1 MFSRSIIDNLRAWK
15 SLPDRK
21 PLILRGARQVGKTTA
36 VELFAKEFDLYLYLN
51 LEIDEDLKLFQR
63 NLSIHDLYQSI
74 LLHKDQSAVT
84 GTTLLFI
91 DEIQNSPEAV
101 KMLRFFYE
109 FLPAVHVIAA
119 GSLLEVM
126 VKQQQISFPVGRVQF
141 SFMYPLTFRE
151 FLTALGLNSALENF
165 DALPLPDFA
174 HPKLMTL
181 FHRYTLIGGMPE
193 IVSKYAQHQDIAGL
207 KPLYQALLTSFG
219 DDVTKY
225 ARHNTLRHIIRHC
238 LDTAPHEAGSRIAF
252 AGFGKSNYR
261 SREVSEA
268 LKTLEQAM
276 ILYLLYPTTTTEI
289 PIMPDLRKSPR
300 LQFLDTGL
308 LNFVA
313 GLQGHFF
320 QQEDLHAF
328 YRGKIAEHIVGQE
341 LLAATTDI
349 HKKPVFWVRE
359 KKQSSAEVDY
369 LVQHNQLAIPV
380 EVKSGKAGTLRSLH
394 QFIDQ
399 SPHPYAV
406 RLYSGKLELMET
418 QTIEGRRYW
427 LLNLPYFLAGR
438 LNDYIDWMVE
448 QLADKRKE
456 RLTPL

>member
-1 MFSRSIIDNLRAWK
+1 M
-15 SLPDRK
+15 
-21 PLILRGARQVGKTTA
+21 
-36 VELFAKEFDLYLYLN
+36 
-51 LEIDEDLKLFQR
+51 
-63 NLSIHDLYQSI
+63 
-74 LLHKDQSAVT
+74 
-84 GTTLLFI
+84 
-91 DEIQNSPEAV
+91 
-101 KMLRFFYE
+101 
-109 FLPAVHVIAA
+109 
-119 GSLLEVM
+119 
-126 VKQQQISFPVGRVQF
+126 
-141 SFMYPLTFRE
+141 
-151 FLTALGLNSALENF
+151 
-165 DALPLPDFA
+165 
-174 HPKLMTL
+174 
-181 FHRYTLIGGMPE
+181 
-193 IVSKYAQHQDIAGL
+193 
-207 KPLYQALLTSFG
+207 
-219 DDVTKY
+219 
-225 ARHNTLRHIIRHC
+225 
-238 LDTAPHEAGSRIAF
+238 TAPHEAGSRIAF

-268 LKTLEQAM
+268 LKTLEQPM
-276 ILYLLYPTTTTEI
+276 ILYLLNPTTTTEI
-289 PIMPDLRKSPR
+289 LIMPDLRKSPR

-341 LLAATTDI
+341 LLAAATDI
-349 HKKPVFWVRE
+349 HKKPVFWVRV

-438 LNDYIDWMVE
+438 LNDYIGWMVE
-448 QLADKRKE
+448 QLADKRKG
-456 RLTPL
+456 TMPVYH

>member
-1 MFSRSIIDNLRAWK
+1 M
-15 SLPDRK
+15 
-21 PLILRGARQVGKTTA
+21 
-36 VELFAKEFDLYLYLN
+36 
-51 LEIDEDLKLFQR
+51 
-63 NLSIHDLYQSI
+63 
-74 LLHKDQSAVT
+74 
-84 GTTLLFI
+84 
-91 DEIQNSPEAV
+91 
-101 KMLRFFYE
+101 
-109 FLPAVHVIAA
+109 
-119 GSLLEVM
+119 
-126 VKQQQISFPVGRVQF
+126 
-141 SFMYPLTFRE
+141 
-151 FLTALGLNSALENF
+151 
-165 DALPLPDFA
+165 
-174 HPKLMTL
+174 
-181 FHRYTLIGGMPE
+181 
-193 IVSKYAQHQDIAGL
+193 
-207 KPLYQALLTSFG
+207 
-219 DDVTKY
+219 
-225 ARHNTLRHIIRHC
+225 
-238 LDTAPHEAGSRIAF
+238 
-252 AGFGKSNYR
+252 
-261 SREVSEA
+261 
-268 LKTLEQAM
+268 KTLEQAM